1 MNMIYIYYVTNE
13 NKQTEQQIEM
23 VRKHRQIMSQIC
35 QMLYIYKCYQT
46 LENQG
51 QTYVSSTATHQ
62 ASPAQ
67 VLSFY

>member
-1 MNMIYIYYVTNE
+1 
-13 NKQTEQQIEM
+13 M

-35 QMLYIYKCYQT
+35 QMLYIYIYKCYQT